1 MIVQF
6 WKRDAFSVAV
16 ELFVLLVVSHL
27 RNLRATQHNPNLRR
41 PELPARVD
49 SRADFH
55 EESARVAMK
64 SSSCMF
70 QKC

>member
-6 WKRDAFSVAV
+6 RKGDAFSIAI
-16 ELFVLLVVSHL
+16 ELFVLFLVSHS
-27 RNLRATQHNPNLRR
+27 RSLRATQHNPNLRR

-49 SRADFH
+49 SRSDFH
-55 EESARVAMK
+55 EESAPVAMK

>member
-6 WKRDAFSVAV
+6 RKGDAFGIAV
-16 ELFVLLVVSHL
+16 KLFVLLLVSHI
-27 RNLRATQHNPNLRR
+27 RNLRVALDNPTLRR